1 MTTTPAAPIPAPA
14 APVRRSWSVWRTL
27 LVILGSILILLGGC
41 LLVAGGIGL
50 WAHEQGDADGYH
62 TAGPE
67 SLTTDSFA
75 LSAPSLD
82 VNIAGPD
89 ELYANDLLGDVRI
102 SIESTNAQTPLFIG
116 IGPAAD
122 VARYLDGV
130 GHAEMADFD
139 VDPFKVTYVPRPG
152 GAPTADPAAQTFW
165 VASDTGTGPRTLD
178 WDVADGNWAVLVMN
192 ADGSQGVDT
201 NASVGATL
209 PILQPIAITA
219 LVVGGILLIIGIAIV
234 VLTVA
239 TRRTTRQPVPTAPS
253 GQVPLH

>member
-1 MTTTPAAPIPAPA
+1 MTTTPAAPAPGPT
-14 APVRRSWSVWRTL
+14 APVRRSWSAWRTL
-27 LVILGSILILLGGC
+27 LVILGSILILLGGT
-41 LLVAGGIGL
+41 LLIGGGIGL
-50 WAHEQGDADGYH
+50 WAHSQRDADGYH

-89 ELYANDLLGDVRI
+89 TLYANDLLGDVRI

-178 WDVADGNWAVLVMN
+178 WDVADGNWSVLVMN

-201 NASVGATL
+201 TASVGATL
-209 PILQPIAITA
+209 RIIQPIAIAA
-219 LVVGGILLIIGIAIV
+219 LVLGGVLLLTGIAIV
-234 VLTVA
+234 VLTVV
-239 TRRTTRQPVPTAPS
+239 TRRNARQPVQPAP
-253 GQVPLH
+253 GQVPSI